1 MEISTPQASPDV
13 SMTKLDQLAKEF
25 SHLSISDLTRA
36 REVVTQQ
43 DSHSKTFR
51 LEVPSEVQVKDLL
64 HFPLGLHNSASIF
77 QDTISFFVQSKQE
90 IPLTGAQKGQVLSI
104 TLEGGIVHWLGARPD
119 TSSTDPSCLVGMVE
133 LLPYQDGNTL
143 LANNSE
149 HGSTKIVDS
158 AMTAQS
164 GTHSATRHSREV
176 FMAGQPPQIPMPNPP
191 RYSGWRRD

>member
-104 TLEGGIVHWLGARPD
+104 TLEGGIVHWPGARPD
-119 TSSTDPSCLVGMVE
+119 TSSHIHLV
-133 LLPYQDGNTL
+133 
-143 LANNSE
+143 
-149 HGSTKIVDS
+149 
-158 AMTAQS
+158 
-164 GTHSATRHSREV
+164 
-176 FMAGQPPQIPMPNPP
+176 
-191 RYSGWRRD
+191 